1 MENRISQQTSFA
13 YRCLHHPVYGKA
25 FRYQC
30 YKTAEIIQPT
40 GTPIEEF
47 GIVVDGILKANLYTV
62 NGCELCSAYFE
73 DCDVFPE
80 FLYFTGKKV
89 YTYTLAAVKKTEVAW
104 IATSVF
110 ERMLQDDSEM
120 MYSFMLYI
128 SKRGLKNQMLLNC
141 LNYQT
146 IQERVAYWLIG
157 MNNLSQNEHIPL
169 PKSQTMWANTLRV
182 SRSSLNQEIKRMEAL
197 GYFRIDGH
205 NLVLLNQKALE
216 DLL

>member
-1 MENRISQQTSFA
+1 
-13 YRCLHHPVYGKA
+13 
-25 FRYQC
+25 
-30 YKTAEIIQPT
+30 
-40 GTPIEEF
+40 
-47 GIVVDGILKANLYTV
+47 
-62 NGCELCSAYFE
+62 
-73 DCDVFPE
+73 
-80 FLYFTGKKV
+80 
-89 YTYTLAAVKKTEVAW
+89 
-104 IATSVF
+104 
-110 ERMLQDDSEM
+110 M